1 MSAFRRA
8 VLGALLVLS
17 GVEAV
22 GHAQTATTGN
32 INVQVLSLPP
42 DGTMAKGI
50 FIFSERG
57 LASAWAK
64 SAGVKALAQKIS
76 AAIMIVSGKNGDQ
89 FDEHDSEYP
98 NMCGNGTFNY
108 LPTALKMLADATKR
122 PELANAPLI
131 TSGHS
136 HGGDYWNWYNAC
148 HPERTAV
155 NFVHASGGVNYNAG
169 ALKVPVFYELGTGDL
184 IEHGSGMPRAGMF
197 VNRARGAP
205 MFLIIGAGG
214 HDTQPSAEIFSVIY
228 DTIEATWRLRV
239 PADADP
245 SKGPVAL
252 NDIDEMTGGYW
263 VGDFYTKE
271 IAAWADFK
279 GNKATTSFLP
289 TQALAER
296 WKMAGMPL
304 PGNIKLPT
312 SDCGW
317 CGHPKDE
324 PKATSGNPAP
334 PAGNGPPTPPASDDA
349 GASPDSGTSTPPAT
363 TPPTIRPPATTPP
376 ATTPPPDTSAPPVNP
391 ARHPGGGCAYLG
403 GSGSVAFLGVLA
415 ALMMLTS
422 RRWRSRIS
430 KASSSEPA
438 TPSGPSAAGRPG
450 RPRPI
455 A

>member
-1 MSAFRRA
+1 MNMSTVRRA
-8 VLGALLVLS
+8 VLGAILMSSAL
-17 GVEAV
+17 EAV
-22 GHAQTATTGN
+22 SQAQTATTGN
-32 INVQVLSLPP
+32 INVQVLSLPAS
-42 DGTMAKGI
+42 GTTAKGI
-50 FIFSERG
+50 LIFSERG

-64 SAGVKALAQKIS
+64 SAGAKALAQKID
-76 AAIMIVSGKNGDQ
+76 AAMMIVSGKNGDQ

-108 LPTALKMLADATKR
+108 VPTALKMLADTTKR
-122 PELANAPLI
+122 PELANAPLV
-131 TSGHS
+131 TFGHS

-148 HPERTAV
+148 HPDRTAV

-197 VNRARGAP
+197 VNRAKGAP

-214 HDTQPSAEIFSVIY
+214 HDTQPSPEIFSVIY

-271 IAAWADFK
+271 ISTWLDFK

-304 PGNIKLPT
+304 PGSIKLPT
-312 SDCGW
+312 TDCGW

-324 PKATSGNPAP
+324 PKATTGNPAP
-334 PAGNGPPTPPASDDA
+334 PAGTSPPPPASADA
-349 GASPDSGTSTPPAT
+349 GAAPDAGTSTPPPTIPPNT
-363 TPPTIRPPATTPP
+363 TPPNTTPP
-376 ATTPPPDTSAPPVNP
+376 ATMPPTDDTPPAPTKRAPS
-391 ARHPGGGCAYLG
+391 GGCSYAG
-403 GSGSVAFLGVLA
+403 GPGSAAFPGLLA
-415 ALMMLTS
+415 ALLLLT
-422 RRWRSRIS
+422 
-430 KASSSEPA
+430 
-438 TPSGPSAAGRPG
+438 
-450 RPRPI
+450 RPRRRS
-455 A
+455 

>member
-1 MSAFRRA
+1 MWSA
-8 VLGALLVLS
+8 VEGAS
-17 GVEAV
+17 Q
-22 GHAQTATTGN
+22 AQTATTGN

-50 FIFSERG
+50 LIFSERG
-57 LASAWAK
+57 LASDWAK
-64 SAGVKALAQKIS
+64 SAGAKSLAQKID
-76 AAIMIVSGKNGDQ
+76 AAMMIVSGKNGDQ

-108 LPTALKMLADATKR
+108 VPTALKMLADTTKR

-131 TSGHS
+131 TFGHS

-148 HPERTAV
+148 HPDRTAV
-155 NFVHASGGVNYNAG
+155 NFVHASGGVNYNAA

-197 VNRARGAP
+197 VNRAKGAP

-214 HDTQPSAEIFSVIY
+214 HDTQPNAEIFSVIY

-252 NDIDEMTGGYW
+252 NDINEMTGGYW
-263 VGDFYTKE
+263 VGDFYTRE
-271 IAAWADFK
+271 ISAWAAFK

-304 PGNIKLPT
+304 PENIKLPT
-312 SDCGW
+312 TDCGW

-324 PKATSGNPAP
+324 PKATTGNPAP
-334 PAGNGPPTPPASDDA
+334 PAGMGSPTPPASADA
-349 GASPDSGTSTPPAT
+349 GAPLDAGTSAPPTTTPPST
-363 TPPTIRPPATTPP
+363 TPPTTTPP
-376 ATTPPPDTSAPPVNP
+376 TTTPPDDTPPTP
-391 ARHPGGGCAYLG
+391 AKARSSGGCSYAR
-403 GSGSVAFLGVLA
+403 GSGSVAFAAALA
-415 ALMMLTS
+415 ALLVLA
-422 RRWRSRIS
+422 RRRRRRASAIVGVTRS
-430 KASSSEPA
+430 
-438 TPSGPSAAGRPG
+438 
-450 RPRPI
+450 
-455 A
+455 

>member
-1 MSAFRRA
+1 MSTLWRT
-8 VLGALLVLS
+8 VLGTLLIWSVAES
-17 GVEAV
+17 VS
-22 GHAQTATTGN
+22 HAQTGTAGN
-32 INVQVLSLPP
+32 INIQVLSLPP
-42 DGTMAKGI
+42 DGTVAKGI
-50 FIFSERG
+50 IIFSSRG

-64 SAGVKALAQKIS
+64 SAGVKALAQKID

-108 LPTALKMLADATKR
+108 VPTALKMLADTTKR

-184 IEHGSGMPRAGMF
+184 IENGSKMPRAGMF
-197 VNRARGAP
+197 VNRAKGAP
-205 MFLIIGAGG
+205 MFLIIGSGG

-252 NDIDEMTGGYW
+252 NDINEMTGGYW
-263 VGDFYTKE
+263 VGDFYTRE
-271 IAAWADFK
+271 ISTWSDFK

-304 PGNIKLPT
+304 PGTIKLPT
-312 SDCGW
+312 TDCGW

-324 PKATSGNPAP
+324 PKATTGNPAP
-334 PAGNGPPTPPASDDA
+334 PAGMGDPTPPADA
-349 GASPDSGTSTPPAT
+349 GASPDSGSSTPPAT
-363 TPPTIRPPATTPP
+363 TPPKTTLPDAAPPTTTDPPDTTTPP
-376 ATTPPPDTSAPPVNP
+376 EPVNR
-391 ARHPGGGCAYLG
+391 ARHSSGGCSYQG
-403 GSGSVAFLGVLA
+403 GSGSIQFLGLLV
-415 ALMMLTS
+415 ALVMFT
-422 RRWRSRIS
+422 RRRR
-430 KASSSEPA
+430 
-438 TPSGPSAAGRPG
+438 RP
-450 RPRPI
+450 
-455 A
+455 

>member
-1 MSAFRRA
+1 MLFA
-8 VLGALLVLS
+8 VEGAS
-17 GVEAV
+17 
-22 GHAQTATTGN
+22 HAQTATAGN
-32 INVQVLSLPP
+32 ININVLSLPP
-42 DGTMAKGI
+42 SGTTAKGI
-50 FIFSERG
+50 LIFSQRG

-64 SAGVKALAQKIS
+64 SAGAKALAQKID
-76 AAIMIVSGKNGDQ
+76 AAMMIVSGKNGDQ

-108 LPTALKMLADATKR
+108 VPTALKMLADTTKR
-122 PELANAPLI
+122 PELANAPLV
-131 TSGHS
+131 TFGHS

-148 HPERTAV
+148 HPDRTAV

-184 IEHGSGMPRAGMF
+184 IENGSKMPRAGMF
-197 VNRARGAP
+197 VNRAKGAP
-205 MFLIIGAGG
+205 MFLIIGSGG

-252 NDIDEMTGGYW
+252 NDINEMTGGYW
-263 VGDFYTKE
+263 VGDFYTEE
-271 IAAWADFK
+271 ISSWADFK

-312 SDCGW
+312 TDCGW

-324 PKATSGNPAP
+324 PKATTGNPAP
-334 PAGNGPPTPPASDDA
+334 PGGPTPPASADA
-349 GASPDSGTSTPPAT
+349 GAAPDARTSTPAEPADAGAAPDAGTSTPPGT
-363 TPPTIRPPATTPP
+363 KPPTMTPPDDTPS
-376 ATTPPPDTSAPPVNP
+376 TPSNTAS
-391 ARHPGGGCAYLG
+391 GGCSYAG
-403 GSGSVAFLGVLA
+403 GAGSAALLGVLA
-415 ALMMLTS
+415 ALLVLTG
-422 RRWRSRIS
+422 RRRRS
-430 KASSSEPA
+430 
-438 TPSGPSAAGRPG
+438 
-450 RPRPI
+450 
-455 A
+455 

>member
-1 MSAFRRA
+1 MSTARRA
-8 VLGALLVLS
+8 VLGALLMLPA
-17 GVEAV
+17 VERASQ
-22 GHAQTATTGN
+22 AQTATTGN

-42 DGTMAKGI
+42 AGTMAKGI
-50 FIFSERG
+50 LIFSERG
-57 LASAWAK
+57 LASAWAT
-64 SAGVKALAQKIS
+64 SAGAKALAQKID
-76 AAIMIVSGKNGDQ
+76 AAMMKVSGKNGDQ

-108 LPTALKMLADATKR
+108 VPMALKMLADMTKR
-122 PELANAPLI
+122 PELANAPLV
-131 TSGHS
+131 TFGHS

-197 VNRARGAP
+197 VNRAKGAP
-205 MFLIIGAGG
+205 MFLIIGSGG

-245 SKGPVAL
+245 SKGPVPL
-252 NDIDEMTGGYW
+252 NDINEMTGGYW
-263 VGDFYTKE
+263 VGDFYTEE
-271 IAAWADFK
+271 ISSWADFK

-304 PGNIKLPT
+304 PASIKLPT
-312 SDCGW
+312 TDCGW

-324 PKATSGNPAP
+324 PQATTGNPAP
-334 PAGNGPPTPPASDDA
+334 PAGMGDPTPPASADA
-349 GASPDSGTSTPPAT
+349 GVAPDADSTKPPVMTPPTTTPPAT
-363 TPPTIRPPATTPP
+363 TPPTTTPP
-376 ATTPPPDTSAPPVNP
+376 DDTPPTP
-391 ARHPGGGCAYLG
+391 AKARSSGGCSYAG
-403 GSGSVAFLGVLA
+403 GSGGGAFLGALA
-415 ALMMLTS
+415 ALLVLT
-422 RRWRSRIS
+422 RRRGRGSCSCNARPSPRS
-430 KASSSEPA
+430 
-438 TPSGPSAAGRPG
+438 
-450 RPRPI
+450 
-455 A
+455 